1 MGTRHLINVVKNNKP
16 VIAQYGQW
24 DGYPDGQGVDVL
36 EFLHSELFG
45 KLKANLGKL
54 RFIDFEGKDAEFIK
68 RFDSGKGTDSDKEW
82 FELFISRNVGA
93 DILTNVAKSDR
104 DEILLKDSY
113 DFGNDTVSCEYIYS
127 INLDN
132 DTLTI
137 QPDFKSEPM
146 KAYSLSELPD
156 KESFLAD
163 LTECEE

>member
-24 DGYPDGQGVDVL
+24 DGYPDGQGVGVL
-36 EFLHSELFG
+36 EFLHSELFE
-45 KLKANLGKL
+45 KLKTNLGKL

-68 RFDSGKGTDSDKEW
+68 RLDSGEGTQDDKEW
-82 FELFISRNVGA
+82 FKAFISRDVGS
-93 DILTNVAKSDR
+93 DILANIANTDR
-104 DEILLKDSY
+104 DEILLKNEY
-113 DFGNDTVSCEYIYS
+113 DFGNDTVMCEYIYS

-137 QPDFKSEPM
+137 QADFKSEPM

-163 LTECEE
+163 LTECED